1 VLQIDNGEETAVK
14 TRKHRFRF
22 VAAVALAL
30 AGSLIGLPAHAA
42 PVTLNFWVS
51 WDPTKADG
59 IESTKLIEAFEQA
72 HPDIKVNIQ
81 VIAFDALHDKLIT
94 SVVGGDAPDLS
105 WGLVEWLGELDR
117 MRALA
122 DLSAQMQASPAE
134 QAIYPNALKALTIN
148 GKLVAVPNYI
158 GLRALLV
165 HSDMLKKAG
174 IAAPPK
180 TWAELLADAPKIKA
194 ATGKPAFGISGTGV
208 RSPQELIMFLAQN
221 GVQLAVPTKN
231 GRYRNTWNDD
241 PAQLARAA
249 QVFHFYSKLQA
260 TGAIDPAASG
270 WGYEDEDSEFAQG
283 RYAMVVDGSWMDVR
297 VAQNPT
303 EMADVT
309 VNPPPCNTTPATFFE
324 VNPFYV
330 FKGPHEAKAWE
341 LVQYM
346 LGKQFQSAVYID
358 RSPRMDVTSSGKW
371 GSGFTSLTPIGV
383 VFPPVPLGS
392 ITQSMEDSVGKVL
405 LQHEKP
411 QEVAA
416 WLGRAI
422 NKALRQ
428 TGELGE

>member
-1 VLQIDNGEETAVK
+1 VK
-14 TRKHRFRF
+14 ATKNRFRLA
-22 VAAVALAL
+22 AAVWAL
-30 AGSLIGLPAHAA
+30 AGCLAAMPARAA
-42 PVTLNFWVS
+42 PVTLNFWAS

-59 IESTKLIEAFEQA
+59 IEGMKQIQIFEQS
-72 HPDIKVNIQ
+72 HPDIHVNVQ

-94 SVVGGDAPDLS
+94 SVVGGNAPDIS
-105 WGLVEWLGELDR
+105 WGLVEWLGELNR
-117 MRALA
+117 MSGLA
-122 DLSAQMQASPAE
+122 DLTAQMNASPE
-134 QAIYPNALKALTIN
+134 RHAIYPNALAALTIG
-148 GKLVAVPNYI
+148 GKLMAVPNYI

-165 HSDMLKKAG
+165 HSAMLKKAG

-180 TWAELLADAPKIKA
+180 TWDELLADAPKIMK

-221 GVQLAVPTKN
+221 GVKIAVPTKD
-231 GRYRNTWNDD
+231 GKYRNDWGDD
-241 PAQLARAA
+241 PAQMTRAA
-249 QVFHFYSKLQA
+249 AVFDFYAKLAA

-283 RYAMVVDGSWMDVR
+283 RYAMVVDGSWMEER

-309 VNPPPCNTTPATFFE
+309 VSPPPYSTTPATFFE

-330 FKGPHEAKAWE
+330 FKGPHEAAAWE
-341 LVQYM
+341 LAQFM
-346 LGKQFQSAVYID
+346 LGHEYQTAMDVD
-358 RSPRMDVTSSGKW
+358 RSPRMDVT
-371 GSGFTSLTPIGV
+371 GSGIWGASFISLTPIGI

-392 ITQSMEDSVGKVL
+392 ITQSMEDSVGRVL
-405 LQHEKP
+405 LQHQAP
-411 QEVAA
+411 TTAAA

-428 TGELGE
+428 SGELGSR